1 MEEGGG
7 LLRNPVTMKK
17 TGMKK
22 AFPKNSI
29 FSLAGWL
36 WTAALTARPAR
47 NAPTIP
53 GRLMAW
59 AITAATARIA
69 SMRTK

>member
-29 FSLAGWL
+29 FSLAA
-36 WTAALTARPAR
+36 AALTARPAR